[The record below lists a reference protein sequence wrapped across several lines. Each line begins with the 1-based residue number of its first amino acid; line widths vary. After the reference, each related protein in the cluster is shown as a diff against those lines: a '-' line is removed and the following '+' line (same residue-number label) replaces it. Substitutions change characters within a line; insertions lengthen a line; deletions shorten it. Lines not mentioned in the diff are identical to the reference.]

1 MRALDFP
8 LLAVALMLPGLACA
22 RNSDDRTGQARVR
35 DTTLT
40 PADTLSPD
48 DTLDRA
54 RRAVP
59 DTAGG
64 LDTTS
69 RR

>member
-1 MRALDFP
+1 MR
-8 LLAVALMLPGLACA
+8 LLCILPMFLVSACA
-22 RNSDDRTGQARVR
+22 RNPDPEDENMRVR

-40 PADTLSPD
+40 AADTLAPD

-59 DTAGG
+59 DTAGD

>member
-1 MRALDFP
+1 MRLTTILALL
-8 LLAVALMLPGLACA
+8 LLAGCA
-22 RNSDDRTGQARVR
+22 RNSNPETEQVRVR

-40 PADTLSPD
+40 AADTLAPD
-48 DTLDRA
+48 DTLDRG
-54 RRAVP
+54 RRTIP
-59 DTAGG
+59 DTAED